1 MTLSRLHARGPGERE
16 RERERSFMDNPEVTE
31 REEKEVG

>member
-1 MTLSRLHARGPGERE
+1 MEPGERE